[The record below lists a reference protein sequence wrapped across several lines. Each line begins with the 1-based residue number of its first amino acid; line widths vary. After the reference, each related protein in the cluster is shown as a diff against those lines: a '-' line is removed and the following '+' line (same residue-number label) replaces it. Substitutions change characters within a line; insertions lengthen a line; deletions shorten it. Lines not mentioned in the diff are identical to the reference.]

1 MDKQSLIHLFDYHY
15 WANERLWQ
23 SIAALS
29 EEQYTGAD
37 GDGGPSVRALCV
49 RMVAT
54 ENLWINYLWH
64 GGVEFLDETHLPT
77 RALLREEWKA
87 LEEEIRDFLDELSPA
102 DLNRRVT
109 PPFLKPEASL
119 KVWEALLQVIN
130 HGTETRAQVR
140 LRLDRIGTTTAV
152 QDSLSFVTGAAAIS
166 KSEYVASP
174 GW

>member
-1 MDKQSLIHLFDYHY
+1 RHTRFSRDWSSDVCSSDL
-15 WANERLWQ
+15 
-23 SIAALS
+23 
-29 EEQYTGAD
+29 
-37 GDGGPSVRALCV
+37 

-109 PPFLKPEASL
+109 PPFLKR
-119 KVWEALLQVIN
+119 
-130 HGTETRAQVR
+130 TEERRVGYACCSQ
-140 LRLDRIGTTTAV
+140 L
-152 QDSLSFVTGAAAIS
+152 AAT
-166 KSEYVASP
+166 
-174 GW
+174 